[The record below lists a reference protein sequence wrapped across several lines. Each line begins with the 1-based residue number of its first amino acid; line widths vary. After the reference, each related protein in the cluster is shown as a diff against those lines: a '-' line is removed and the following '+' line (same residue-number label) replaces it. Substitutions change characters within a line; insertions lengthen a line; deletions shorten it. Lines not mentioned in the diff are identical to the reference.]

1 MAQRLDRGA
10 RIAAVSLDW
19 PPHRQLQQIVY
30 GTDQTPFALDLFQT
44 SQQKLSEAACLLD
57 LPKDRFGQRLAQPVA
72 TAPPGTRELGAHRC
86 HARGRIRTASA
97 YCSGL
102 AVALP
107 PGGDVG
113 IDVVTGQDGEVT
125 FRAIPRVSGELLIST
140 RAGSIFVPT
149 CTLPD
154 KRSAA
159 VGFGAGLMEATS
171 NEGRD
176 WHQTAMPAAAV
187 RSSVATRTM
196 PTV

>member
-1 MAQRLDRGA
+1 EAVIDPTTTRSHMLELGEMAQRLDRGA

-107 PGGDVG
+107 PSGDVG

-125 FRAIPRVSGELLIST
+125 FRAIPRVSGEAPQQVAESFSSDRVPQVDAADPRTLHVST
-140 RAGSIFVPT
+140 ADSRRP
-149 CTLPD
+149 
-154 KRSAA
+154 
-159 VGFGAGLMEATS
+159 
-171 NEGRD
+171 
-176 WHQTAMPAAAV
+176 PA
-187 RSSVATRTM
+187 RSSSR
-196 PTV
+196 